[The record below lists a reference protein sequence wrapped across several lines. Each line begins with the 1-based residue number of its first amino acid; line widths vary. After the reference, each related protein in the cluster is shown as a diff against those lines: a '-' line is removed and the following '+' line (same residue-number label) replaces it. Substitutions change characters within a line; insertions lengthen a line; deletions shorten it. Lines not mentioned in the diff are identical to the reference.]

1 MEQDLRRFNRTLIAI
16 GIVIAG
22 LIIIFSFRYA
32 DTQRSTVLDFVSADS
47 LIHQRWFQNL
57 DQTDSL
63 QIQQF
68 AGKEVLLTFWATWS
82 ESSTTILY
90 QLKELQTSRQDSLII
105 IAAAVKDNGQEARS
119 FIENAHLPFHFVDG
133 TIHYLDLRM
142 VGVPSAILFNESS
155 KPVQILVGEKQLV
168 QFTQSN

>member
-16 GIVIAG
+16 GIIVAA

-57 DQTDSL
+57 DHTDSL

-68 AGKEVLLTFWATWS
+68 AGKEVVLTFWSTWS
-82 ESSTTILY
+82 VKSTEILY
-90 QLKELQTSRQDSLII
+90 QLKELQDSRTDSLII
-105 IAAAVKDNGQEARS
+105 IAAVVKDNGEEARS
-119 FIENAHLPFHFVDG
+119 FIQKAQLPFHFVDG
-133 TIHYLDLRM
+133 TIHYLDLRL
-142 VGVPSAILFNESS
+142 VGVPSAILFNTSS
-155 KPVQILVGEKQLV
+155 KPVQILVGEKQLE
-168 QFTQSN
+168 QFIQN

>member
-1 MEQDLRRFNRTLIAI
+1 MEQDLRRFNRTLITI
-16 GIVIAG
+16 GILVAG

-68 AGKEVLLTFWATWS
+68 AGKEVLLTFWSTWS
-82 ESSTTILY
+82 ESSTDLLF
-90 QLKELQTSRQDSLII
+90 QLKDLQASRQDSLII
-105 IAAAVKDNGQEARS
+105 IAAAVKDNGQEARY
-119 FIENAHLPFHFVDG
+119 FISTTHLPFHFVDG
-133 TIHYLDLRM
+133 TVHYLDLRI

-155 KPVQILVGEKQLV
+155 KPVQILVGEKQLQ